1 MGCVSVSGCVSGC
14 VSVCVCVGLYSE
26 SQLRYFVLSK
36 VEIARFFITVL
47 TPRPLTLVVSA

>member
-1 MGCVSVSGCVSGC
+1 MCVCVCGWVCVGCVSVSGCVSGC

-36 VEIARFFITVL
+36 VEIARFHHSINT
-47 TPRPLTLVVSA
+47 